1 MRLMLRAF
9 PAAVLLWVTLSA
21 VAAAQ
26 YEPGRKFAGPRLGLS
41 GVGSA
46 PAFGAQFEVAR
57 EDRVGVGAFVDYW
70 SYDYGVG
77 FGSAGVSYLAL
88 GATGSYHFE
97 VEDTRW
103 DPFVGL
109 ALGYFVV
116 SWDDSFA
123 GAAASRL
130 FLGGQGG
137 VRYFFRE
144 SMAFVARAGFGA
156 SYLSIGLDFA
166 F

>member
-1 MRLMLRAF
+1 MAGLSRA
-9 PAAVLLWVTLSA
+9 AALIILTTTLFA
-21 VAAAQ
+21 TVVEAQ
-26 YEPGRKFAGPRLGLS
+26 YEPGRKFLGPRIGLS
-41 GVGSA
+41 GVGGA

-57 EDRVGVGAFVDYW
+57 EDRIGIGALVDYW
-70 SYDYGVG
+70 SYNSGAG
-77 FGSAGVSYLAL
+77 FGSVGVSYLAL

-116 SWDDSFA
+116 SWDDQFA

-137 VRYFFRE
+137 VRYFFKE
-144 SMAFVARAGFGA
+144 TTAFVARAGFGA
-156 SYLSIGLDFA
+156 SYISVGIDFG